1 MTKYPSEFNS
11 ELYILFSA
19 KAQEE
24 TQMKKNAKNTTVAQ
38 VTAQAKVNNKEA
50 ETKKKQL
57 LDAQKVILAQFVA
70 QIPDITDEYVKAGAE
85 NTLDNLMSY
94 LYGEANKMRN
104 GASVNTLYV
113 PDATVMNWIKDFYRE
128 GHNEKKSVP
137 VTKENKADKPME
149 TVEKFVVDEKYI
161 DNLHKTKDTKPV
173 VAPKKNTDVPA
184 PTKKGT
190 KTQPKAENE
199 IYALSAKGF
208 FVLCRAKSEAEA
220 IELATAKAKEE
231 SGRQRLKLTVD
242 CVASRVCAKAKTN
255 DVVTLHPA
263 KTEADT
269 TCFVYTDLE
278 GNYGVVFAPN
288 WHKAEETL
296 CDTII
301 NEYDEFTDEIWN
313 EIGNVMVFQ
322 N

>member
-1 MTKYPSEFNS
+1 M
-11 ELYILFSA
+11 
-19 KAQEE
+19 
-24 TQMKKNAKNTTVAQ
+24 KNTKNTVAQ
-38 VTAQAKVNNKEA
+38 ATAKANNKEA
-50 ETKKKQL
+50 ETKKKQI
-57 LDAQKVILAQFVA
+57 LDAQKVILAQFVS
-70 QIPDITDEYVKAGAE
+70 QIPDIADEYVKAGAE
-85 NTLDNLMSY
+85 SSLDNLMSY

-113 PDATVMNWIKDFYRE
+113 PDSTVMNWIKDFYRE
-128 GHNEKKSVP
+128 GHNEKKSEVKKSVP
-137 VTKENKADKPME
+137 VTKADKPME

-161 DNLHKTKDTKPV
+161 DNLHKAKDTKPV
-173 VAPKKNTDVPA
+173 VAPKKDTDVPA
-184 PTKKGT
+184 PVKKVTKP
-190 KTQPKAENE
+190 QPKAENE

-208 FVLCRAKSEAEA
+208 FVLCRAKSETEA

-231 SGRQRLKLTVD
+231 SGRQRLKLTLD
-242 CVASRVCAKAKTN
+242 CVASRVGAEAKAN

-263 KTEADT
+263 KAEADT

-278 GNYGVVFAPN
+278 GNYGVIFAPN

-301 NEYDEFTDEIWN
+301 NEYDEFTDEIWD